1 MKNAKLKNSIISLIP
16 SKTVKSVVKQ
26 THFLFSELDLVKIT
40 LEFSVYREQR
50 IHLLG
55 QLKASLEDKDVRKY
69 VQRLIT
75 IEKKEYEVLVRNDPN
90 YVYEVHMSLHS
101 EYERYLCPTFEA
113 ALITADCHRR
123 RYRDYMDSKDDI
135 EITKKRIATR
145 KKATDI
151 DHKDEIAG
159 AILNSKNR
167 IKSIWTYLSQA
178 AYEDLD
184 LEMDSIHYPPI
195 FKKGD
200 LVSYSNRNVRHII
213 NDDKNTYYYDD
224 HGQVVFGVNS
234 FDNDKASIEDDVEFI
249 DEACFLFLKCKMVE
263 ERTIDQQDKQGYYRF
278 FMQHTHLDFG
288 YLEKVDIN
296 SVPAEIKADYE
307 YAMGFLNN
315 LDW

>member
-16 SKTVKSVVKQ
+16 SKTVKSAVKQ

-40 LEFSVYREQR
+40 LEFSVNRDQR
-50 IHLLG
+50 IRLLG

-75 IEKKEYEVLVRNDPN
+75 LEKKEYEVLVRNDPH
-90 YVYEVHMSLHS
+90 YVYEVHMNPNS

-113 ALITADCHRR
+113 ALITADSHRR
-123 RYRDYMDSKDDI
+123 RYRDYFDSKDDI
-135 EITKKRIATR
+135 EITKRRIATR
-145 KKATDI
+145 NKASDI

-159 AILNSKNR
+159 AILDCKNR
-167 IKSIWTYLSQA
+167 IKSIWTYLPQA
-178 AYEDLD
+178 SYEDLD
-184 LEMDSIHYPPI
+184 LEMDSIHYPPL

-200 LVSYSNRNVRHII
+200 FVSYSNRNVRHII

-224 HGQVVFGVNS
+224 HGQVVFGINS
-234 FDNDKASIEDDVEFI
+234 FDNDKVSIEDGVEFI
-249 DEACFLFLKCKMVE
+249 DEACFLFLKCKIVE
-263 ERTIDQQDKQGYYRF
+263 ERTIDQQDKQGYYRY

-296 SVPAEIKADYE
+296 TLSDDIKADYE
-307 YAMGFLNN
+307 YVMNFLNHI
-315 LDW
+315 DW